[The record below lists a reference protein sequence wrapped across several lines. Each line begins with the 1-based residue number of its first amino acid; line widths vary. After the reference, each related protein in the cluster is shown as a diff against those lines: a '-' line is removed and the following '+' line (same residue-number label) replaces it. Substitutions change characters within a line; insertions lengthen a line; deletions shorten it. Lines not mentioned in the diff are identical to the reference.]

1 MARLFWPFSEAS
13 FQFVQVTAESD
24 PHVRPPE
31 EMGKSASFC
40 KPDRHRFSSGTCF
53 RKEDPRQARWR
64 CECRHCG
71 SSSKDAQ
78 KPRYHSISRSK
89 EGNCSPPGLLKIC

>member
-1 MARLFWPFSEAS
+1 MARLFWPFSAAS

-71 SSSKDAQ
+71 FLLQ
-78 KPRYHSISRSK
+78 KMPKRRDITAYRVEKRTIVHHRV
-89 EGNCSPPGLLKIC
+89 C